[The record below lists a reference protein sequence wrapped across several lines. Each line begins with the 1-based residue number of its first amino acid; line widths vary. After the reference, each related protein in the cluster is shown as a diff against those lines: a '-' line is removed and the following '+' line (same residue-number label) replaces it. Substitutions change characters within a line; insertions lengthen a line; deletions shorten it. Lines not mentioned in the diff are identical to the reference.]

1 MNNKSIIFFYE
12 ISVTQIWALWL
23 FIALGTTADAYFVP
37 GLTKIASQLRFSDSV
52 AGVTLVAFGG
62 GAPDIFAAVSA
73 FTAPDPNVARLA
85 VVNGLKI
92 NFQE

>member
-1 MNNKSIIFFYE
+1 M
-12 ISVTQIWALWL
+12 
-23 FIALGTTADAYFVP
+23 
-37 GLTKIASQLRFSDSV
+37 

-92 NFQE
+92 DFKGWKNSFLEKFNLTPALSEFDNWNNPTLINLQI